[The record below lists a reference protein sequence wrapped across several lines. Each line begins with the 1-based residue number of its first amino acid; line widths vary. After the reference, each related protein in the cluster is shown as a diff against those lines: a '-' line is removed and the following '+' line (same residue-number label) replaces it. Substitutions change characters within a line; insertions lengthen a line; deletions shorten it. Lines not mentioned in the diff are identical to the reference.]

1 MTTPVVAH
9 TINIH
14 VNTSSPPHPPNASAS
29 TVSPPTIILPAN
41 VSLKKCKGKVAV
53 SSQTN
58 EQVWHL
64 TDDKILGVSFGW
76 SILC

>member
-1 MTTPVVAH
+1 MTTPVVAQ

-14 VNTSSPPHPPNASAS
+14 VNTSSPPRPPNASAS
-29 TVSPPTIILPAN
+29 TVNLPTIILPAN
-41 VSLKKCKGKVAV
+41 VSPKKRKGKVAV
-53 SSQTN
+53 SSQTD